1 MPYTGKGTNTGRAL
15 QAVLDNGLD
24 KNGDR
29 PGVLNQVFIERPVK
43 YVTLIDSGDYGW
55 EVKG

>member
-29 PGVLNQVFIERPVK
+29 PGVLNQVFIKR
-43 YVTLIDSGDYGW
+43 
-55 EVKG
+55 